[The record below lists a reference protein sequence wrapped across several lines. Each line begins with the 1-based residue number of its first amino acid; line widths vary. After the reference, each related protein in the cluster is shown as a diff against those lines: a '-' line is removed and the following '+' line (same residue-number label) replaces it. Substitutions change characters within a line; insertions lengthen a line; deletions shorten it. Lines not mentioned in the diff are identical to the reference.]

1 MSPNG
6 SSGRVGAGKSGI
18 SVRRGKGRGSSE
30 VMAGDERLG
39 RGEGIHCRILRT
51 LYMQRELQPRRARS
65 LQRRVISAYV
75 TSVCAVGERVRV
87 TVCVIALRFRFVSLF
102 TGVFSSPAVLPRFA
116 RVCVCVC
123 ALQVYA
129 HASLD
134 ARANLRAHAPTHA
147 HIPVSLENGSSSRYL
162 NIY

>member
-1 MSPNG
+1 
-6 SSGRVGAGKSGI
+6 
-18 SVRRGKGRGSSE
+18 
-30 VMAGDERLG
+30 MAGDERLG

-102 TGVFSSPAVLPRFA
+102 TGVFSLPAVLPRFA
-116 RVCVCVC
+116 RVCVR

-129 HASLD
+129 HASHD
-134 ARANLRAHAPTHA
+134 ARSNLRAHAPTHA

-162 NIY
+162 NIYWNFLYVVRIVWTSFEILSIL